1 MARKKIENM
10 TEQERNAYFREKK
23 IAEDSKKLREYKKRM
38 QNTMKNYGQT
48 FNAFAINQRKSREA
62 ALGAC
67 ALKALDAV
75 RELMRSKSLEPGSLW
90 FMISESPLKDDNGKK
105 KFHCQVLYSV
115 TSHEPAF
122 TDEEIQKE
130 LEDTFEKMMRETD
143 ALYPEEGEHEEKENN
158 KETAKSKDVAG
169 HGGE

>member
-48 FNAFAINQRKSREA
+48 FNAIAINQRKSREL
-62 ALGAC
+62 ALGTC

-75 RELMRSKSLEPGSLW
+75 RELMRGKSLEPGSLW
-90 FMISESPLKDDNGKK
+90 FMISESPLKDENGKK

-143 ALYPEEGEHEEKENN
+143 ALYPVEAEDQVPVN
-158 KETAKSKDVAG
+158 
-169 HGGE
+169 